1 MATQVLRRTVRDIS
15 SSWPRGKERRRIGRL
30 VRVVAAVALFSLAG
44 ASARAADGYEK
55 VEGWAKLPAGM
66 EWGQVISVDMAPDGH
81 IWALHRAE
89 PPILKFD
96 ADGNVVKSFGQGL
109 FVRPHGF
116 HIDRDGFVWA
126 TDQLGR
132 DGQGHQVFKFNQ
144 DGEVLM
150 ALGTKGVS
158 GDGTNT
164 FNGPTDVAIAAN
176 GDIFVTDGHFNSR
189 VVKLSKDGTFLRT
202 WGSKGT
208 GPGQFDLPHTIA
220 IDSQG
225 RVFIGDRSNAR
236 IQIFDQDGNFL
247 DEWDQFGMVSGIM
260 IMPDDTMYVADYQQ
274 HKALLIGR
282 ATDGTILT
290 RIEPVI
296 AEGITIDRMGN
307 VYAAEV
313 AGRTLTKFEKR

>member
-1 MATQVLRRTVRDIS
+1 MTTRHRV
-15 SSWPRGKERRRIGRL
+15 GRL
-30 VRVVAAVALFSLAG
+30 VRMVAAVALVSLAAAPG
-44 ASARAADGYEK
+44 RAADAYEK
-55 VEGWAKLPAGM
+55 VEGWAKLPAGI

-96 ADGNVVKSFGQGL
+96 ADGNVIKSFGEGL

-116 HIDRDGFVWA
+116 HIDREGFIWA

-132 DGQGHQVFKFNQ
+132 DGKGHQVFKFNQ

-150 ALGTKGVS
+150 TLGTKGVE
-158 GDGTNT
+158 GEEPDT

-176 GDIFVTDGHFNSR
+176 GDIFVTDGHFNNR
-189 VVKLSKDGTFLRT
+189 VVKFSKDGTFLKT

-208 GPGQFDLPHTIA
+208 EPGQFDLPHTIA

-225 RVFIGDRSNAR
+225 RLFVGDRSNAR
-236 IQIFDQDGNFL
+236 IQIFDQEGTLL
-247 DEWDQFGMVSGIM
+247 DEWEQFGMVSGIM
-260 IMPDDTMYVADYQQ
+260 ITADDTIYVADYQQ
-274 HKALLIGR
+274 HEALLIGS
-282 ATDGTILT
+282 AKDGTIHT
-290 RIEPVI
+290 HIEPVI

-313 AGRTLTKFEKR
+313 AGRILTKFEKQ

>member
-1 MATQVLRRTVRDIS
+1 MM
-15 SSWPRGKERRRIGRL
+15 ERSRVGGL
-30 VRVVAAVALFSLAG
+30 VRIVAAVTLVSLAV

-55 VEGWAKLPAGM
+55 VEGWAKLPSGM

-96 ADGNVVKSFGQGL
+96 ADGNVVKSFGKGL
-109 FVRPHGF
+109 FVRPHGL
-116 HIDRDGFVWA
+116 HIDHDGFIWA

-132 DGQGHQVFKFNQ
+132 DGKGHQVFKFNQ

-150 ALGTKGVS
+150 TLGTKGVE
-158 GDGTNT
+158 GAGPNT
-164 FNGPTDVAIAAN
+164 FNGPTDVAIAADGN
-176 GDIFVTDGHFNSR
+176 IFVTDGHFNNR
-189 VVKLSKDGTFLRT
+189 VVKFSEDGRFIKA

-208 GPGQFDLPHTIA
+208 EPGQFDLPHTIA

-225 RVFIGDRSNAR
+225 RVFVGDRSNAR
-236 IQIFDQDGNFL
+236 IQIFDQDGTFL
-247 DEWDQFGMVSGIM
+247 DAWDQFGMVSGIM
-260 IMPDDTMYVADYQQ
+260 ITPDDTIYVADYQQ
-274 HKALLIGR
+274 HEALLVGS
-282 ATDGTILT
+282 AKDGTVHA

-313 AGRTLTKFEKR
+313 AGRILTKFEKR